1 MLNSTICSSYQRII
15 TAKSEAALSI
25 VFFFL
30 KQRPLFSGIVISPD
44 IGVFWLLV
52 FFFPCCTYVVWVLIG
67 NVLSRFPDAV
77 KSLYNTPHYNMGFG
91 CNIVCMFCLPIFLP
105 WNWFKLYFICIIYDK
120 YTNNTEYDYNT
131 TTIQMG
137 FRRKSNDLF
146 ESVFQEFTLLIYVLS
161 GRNCHSCR

>member
-1 MLNSTICSSYQRII
+1 MTRSSIYESSLMIHGSDRIATSLTIH
-15 TAKSEAALSI
+15 
-25 VFFFL
+25 
-30 KQRPLFSGIVISPD
+30 SP
-44 IGVFWLLV
+44 I
-52 FFFPCCTYVVWVLIG
+52 VWVLFA
-67 NVLSRFPDAV
+67 NALSRFPDTV
-77 KSLYNTPHYNMGFG
+77 KSLYNTPHYNMGFR

-131 TTIQMG
+131 TTIQMR

-161 GRNCHSCR
+161 CHSCHLCRE